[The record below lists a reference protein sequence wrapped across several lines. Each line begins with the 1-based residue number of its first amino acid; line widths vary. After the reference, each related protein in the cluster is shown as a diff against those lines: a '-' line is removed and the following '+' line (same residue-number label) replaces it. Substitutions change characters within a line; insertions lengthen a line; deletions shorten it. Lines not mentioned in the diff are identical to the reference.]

1 MSSAPKPRRFDR
13 FRRSLLAATVAV
25 ALFSAAVVAPA
36 GSATTAAPAA
46 SASPGAP
53 AIEIEVVGLR
63 NDKGQVGCS
72 LFASPDG
79 FPRDGDKV
87 VRHVWAPIHARK
99 ALCRFD
105 GMPNGRYAAVVF
117 HDENSNGEF
126 DENAVGMPLEGY
138 GFSNNA
144 AALFSPPDFKSAS
157 FDYSGRNLY
166 QVVNIR
172 Y

>member
-1 MSSAPKPRRFDR
+1 MLLRFEAM
-13 FRRSLLAATVAV
+13 RRSIFAACAAAMLLCAATLAR
-25 ALFSAAVVAPA
+25 AQR
-36 GSATTAAPAA
+36 SATAAAT
-46 SASPGAP
+46 PGGP

-63 NDKGQVGCS
+63 NDTGQVGCS